1 MFVFVIKNIRLKQNI
16 TIYKLS
22 KITGISRAYLIQLEN
37 NKKINPSLRTM
48 YLIAQALNVKVD
60 DLFYSKLDIQKLKEE
75 MYQRIDKFGLNSKE
89 VLEISQLID
98 LLTNIDL
105 RKL

>member
-48 YLIAQALNVKVD
+48 YLISQALNVKVD

-75 MYQRIDKFGLNSKE
+75 MYRRIDEFGLNSKE

-105 RKL
+105 KKL

>member
-22 KITGISRAYLIQLEN
+22 KITGISRAYLTQLEN

-75 MYQRIDKFGLNSKE
+75 MYQRIDKFGLDSKE

-98 LLTNIDL
+98 LPTNIDL

>member
-22 KITGISRAYLIQLEN
+22 KITGISRAYLTQLEN

-75 MYQRIDKFGLNSKE
+75 MYRRIDEFGLNSKE

>member
-75 MYQRIDKFGLNSKE
+75 MYQRIDKFGLDSKE

>member
-75 MYQRIDKFGLNSKE
+75 MYRRIDEFGLNSKE

-105 RKL
+105 KKL